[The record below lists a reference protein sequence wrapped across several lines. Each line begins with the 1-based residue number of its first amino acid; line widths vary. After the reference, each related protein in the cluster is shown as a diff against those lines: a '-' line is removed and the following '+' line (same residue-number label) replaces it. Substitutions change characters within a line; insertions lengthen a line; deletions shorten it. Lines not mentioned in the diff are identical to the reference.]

1 MFPLFANKASDSHL
15 PQLRQLLEDPR
26 RLEHSKLI
34 VVQAPG
40 THNAEV
46 VRHNREVSSPPST
59 YFHRRTESEDS
70 QLGSVLRDVV
80 GYFRQLLV
88 GTVHRGALA
97 AALLRAGQVGEA
109 VAP

>member
-1 MFPLFANKASDSHL
+1 MFPPFFVNKAPDSHL

-26 RLEHSKLI
+26 RLQHGKLV

-46 VRHNREVSSPPST
+46 VRHNRGGPPPPPRI
-59 YFHRRTESEDS
+59 HSEDS
-70 QLGSVLRDVV
+70 QLGGVLRDVV
-80 GYFRQLLV
+80 GYFGQLLV
-88 GTVHRGALA
+88 GAVHRGALA

-109 VAP
+109 VAS